1 MKKLLFTLAA
11 LLSAGLFASAQVPEF
26 AFSESE
32 ITLTPGGDIYTVKI
46 NFSKDAGAEVQ
57 GGQLQWIMYNAAH
70 EQIGTGVTIQPKNM
84 GTPRQPDYRCFQ
96 PGNVVT
102 DMNIS
107 VSETLKDEGSAYR
120 ALFVSMA
127 GTTIFMGDEMEYYG
141 GLGEEATL
149 FIIDLKADADWADEY
164 ATLELVGSEG
174 FENTWV
180 NPAQETFLST
190 QEMVLKIKNANWTPA
205 EDLDLTG
212 EIVFGELDEATGNIP
227 VSYDGPEEVVLTA
240 TINGE
245 AVEIVDGMITL
256 PAYGEYEVYVYAN
269 AEGYKEESRMKIF
282 TWTEPVQP
290 EVTEAPVINVTEGE
304 DAYIIEA
311 VGNGEV
317 ILYCDGLE
325 VPNPMTIARG
335 DQDAT
340 FVFTATAQEEG
351 KEISETTTLEVTVPA
366 KVVVEPEVTDAPVI
380 NFNEETLTLTVEGEG
395 EIHVYVNGEEVEV
408 PYTFEPGDEEVTY
421 IVTATAQ
428 EEGKEIS
435 ETVTLEVTV
444 PAKEVKV
451 YEIPMPVV
459 TVDEGADAYTI
470 AAVAGEGTIDG
481 VVITLHVTVYDS
493 ETGESTTTEYTDPA
507 VVVIE
512 RTDADQ
518 YVSYYATAS
527 LEEAPEGYDDWTN
540 NLTVAEQIVVPA
552 KGGVEPE
559 DPHMTGY
566 WIVLTDLA
574 GEEHWYSM
582 NADPNGDPNWSIMMT
597 LHHQPWDLNV
607 PFYFMVNGT
616 RYGAETDMQLP
627 EMGDSEHTILNPV
640 FAGENNW
647 YVPAGYT
654 YTWGLQFKD
663 GQIWLLVAQGPMTGI
678 DELIDGKEVA
688 GVRYFNMAGQEMQE
702 ANGICIAI
710 TTYTDGTTSTV
721 KVIK

>member
-107 VSETLKDEGSAYR
+107 VSETIKDEGSAYR

-127 GTTIFMGDEMEYYG
+127 GTAIFMGDEMEYYG
-141 GLGEEATL
+141 GLGEDATL

-351 KEISETTTLEVTVPA
+351 KEISET
-366 KVVVEPEVTDAPVI
+366 
-380 NFNEETLTLTVEGEG
+380 
-395 EIHVYVNGEEVEV
+395 
-408 PYTFEPGDEEVTY
+408 
-421 IVTATAQ
+421 
-428 EEGKEIS
+428 
-435 ETVTLEVTV
+435 VTLEVTV

-459 TVDEGADAYTI
+459 TVDEGADVYTI
-470 AAVAGEGTIDG
+470 TAVAGEGTIDG

-559 DPHMTGY
+559 
-566 WIVLTDLA
+566 ILT
-574 GEEHWYSM
+574 
-582 NADPNGDPNWSIMMT
+582 
-597 LHHQPWDLNV
+597 
-607 PFYFMVNGT
+607 
-616 RYGAETDMQLP
+616 
-627 EMGDSEHTILNPV
+627 
-640 FAGENNW
+640 
-647 YVPAGYT
+647 
-654 YTWGLQFKD
+654 
-663 GQIWLLVAQGPMTGI
+663 
-678 DELIDGKEVA
+678 
-688 GVRYFNMAGQEMQE
+688 
-702 ANGICIAI
+702 
-710 TTYTDGTTSTV
+710 
-721 KVIK
+721 